1 MINHNVVKKLFVF
14 VLLLAL
20 SGGPVFAQSPS
31 LSPSAA
37 PTPTGS
43 DSVRERV
50 EARISQAQK
59 KARAEVGAVTD
70 ITEGSFQ
77 IRTPS
82 GNISQVAYEK
92 DNITI
97 VKIGKTKSEIK
108 PADVALG
115 DFIVAMGYQAKGKSP
130 LLARRILVTPPPPR
144 LKISVSVGSVESV
157 SKKEIA
163 LNLPGNT
170 NVKIPP
176 GDKVAMVKDVAG
188 ILKTVK
194 FVDVKE
200 GAKIIVWQTESDG
213 TQKIRKIQI
222 TN

>member
-1 MINHNVVKKLFVF
+1 MIKNFFAL
-14 VLLLAL
+14 VLLFAL
-20 SGGPVFAQSPS
+20 LEGIASAQSPTPT
-31 LSPSAA
+31 PSAL
-37 PTPTGS
+37 PTPTELS
-43 DSVRERV
+43 SVRERV

-59 KARAEVGAVTD
+59 KARAQIGTVTD

-82 GNISQVAYEK
+82 ADISQVIYKK

-108 PADVALG
+108 PSDVALG
-115 DFIVAMGYQAKGKSP
+115 DFIVAMGYQSIGKSP
-130 LLARRILVTPPPPR
+130 LLARRILVTPAPPR

-170 NVKIPP
+170 SVKIPP
-176 GDKVAMVKDVAG
+176 GDKVAIVKDIDGV
-188 ILKTVK
+188 LKTVK
-194 FVDVKE
+194 FVDIKE
-200 GAKIIVWQTESDG
+200 GTKIIVWQTESDG
-213 TQKIRKIQI
+213 AQKIRKIQI
-222 TN
+222 MKFSAD